1 MAATGWIEGRLE
13 ARRQAARARII
24 HQHRRTHAKKRGW
37 SRDVARM
44 MLIASMLML
53 GVLAV
58 EIGRKAV
65 TVLNH
70 AATPISAPIST
81 SAIG

>member
-1 MAATGWIEGRLE
+1 MAVTGWIEKRMDHHQ
-13 ARRQAARARII
+13 QAARARMIN
-24 HQHRRTHAKKRGW
+24 QHRRSSARKRGW
-37 SRDVARM
+37 SRDAARVMLVATV
-44 MLIASMLML
+44 LVL

-70 AATPISAPIST
+70 ADVASVAPS
-81 SAIG
+81 IG

>member
-1 MAATGWIEGRLE
+1 MAAAGWIEERLE
-13 ARRQAARARII
+13 ARHQAARARMI
-24 HQHRRTHAKKRGW
+24 HQHRRSHAKKRGW
-37 SRDVARM
+37 SRDVARI

-70 AATPISAPIST
+70 AAAPTAS
-81 SAIG
+81 SLIG

>member
-1 MAATGWIEGRLE
+1 MAATGWIEERLE
-13 ARRQAARARII
+13 ARRQAARARMI

-44 MLIASMLML
+44 MLVASMLML

-70 AATPISAPIST
+70 AAAPAAS
-81 SAIG
+81 SLIG